1 MKGTRKEG
9 VGNSGRYL
17 GKNISK
23 RTCHLYK
30 KGWTNFL
37 GKGAVALYE
46 TVYSSS
52 NQLLPACFVSI

>member
-1 MKGTRKEG
+1 MSFAGRKAERGRRRGMKGTRKEG

-37 GKGAVALYE
+37 GKGAVA
-46 TVYSSS
+46 S
-52 NQLLPACFVSI
+52 